1 MTYVYIQVY
10 QETRRLSKYEDP
22 DQTLQL
28 ASISSGL
35 HPEQKHEYQSQRESR
50 YVWLLGRYPKQIMKM
65 ERHFSGLQRWLQK

>member
-50 YVWLLGRYPKQIMKM
+50 YDYYSHSSEIR
-65 ERHFSGLQRWLQK
+65 GLSST